1 MKTKSEIPFKRIQ
14 TNRASTSSVF
24 VVEPK
29 VIKLMHAINLC
40 HPNLDV
46 PLSWLG
52 EGTICTESPTTSL
65 SACDTMSKGQA
76 NVLCLQTTLSTYAP
90 YVPSQVMEHQHALKT
105 EGKRVVMPYHADAWQ
120 QTLEK
125 CGLQETYPNLVHD
138 MLYGAPI
145 GFPPPLTENF
155 IPQNS
160 SSAME
165 NEAVVDQYLQ
175 EEIAAGHMY
184 RGLSIEDAEIFF
196 GGHFRTAPLAVI
208 DEGSKFRVV
217 HNLSVKDE
225 NGNSTNSW
233 LNAKDNPTKCY
244 TASMFADAVSVMFM
258 YIIMPLLLCTGAILQ
273 GENHL
278 CPM

>member
-1 MKTKSEIPFKRIQ
+1 
-14 TNRASTSSVF
+14 
-24 VVEPK
+24 
-29 VIKLMHAINLC
+29 
-40 HPNLDV
+40 
-46 PLSWLG
+46 
-52 EGTICTESPTTSL
+52 
-65 SACDTMSKGQA
+65 
-76 NVLCLQTTLSTYAP
+76 
-90 YVPSQVMEHQHALKT
+90 MEHQHALET
-105 EGKRVVMPYHADAWQ
+105 EGKRVVTPYHADAWQ

-138 MLYGAPI
+138 ILYGAPI

-175 EEIAAGHMY
+175 EEIAAGRMY
-184 RGLSIEDAEIFF
+184 GGLSIEDAEIFF

-217 HNLSVKDE
+217 HNLSAKDG

-233 LNAKDNPTKCY
+233 LNAKDNPTKWY
-244 TASMFADAVSVMFM
+244 TASMFADAVSVIFM
-258 YIIMPLLLCTGAILQ
+258 YLVMPLLSCTGAILR
-273 GENHL
+273 GENPL
-278 CPM
+278 RPM